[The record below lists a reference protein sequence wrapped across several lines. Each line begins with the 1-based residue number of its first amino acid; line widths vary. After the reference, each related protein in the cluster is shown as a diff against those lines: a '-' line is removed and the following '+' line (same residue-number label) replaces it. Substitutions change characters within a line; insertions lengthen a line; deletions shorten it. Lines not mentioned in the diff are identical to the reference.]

1 MSVLA
6 SLVLA
11 LRLAVVFASPLAP
24 RQSQPAPGCSVANFD
39 GEFGLVA
46 QYDSGS
52 QAQLVL
58 TGNGNDSSAVAWLGT
73 RTSLA
78 DSDVLGVKF
87 TMTNSGLTSTSGG
100 SYTPRYDSQVFSN
113 EFLGFESQKGNNES
127 PDNIYCVQPANQTSA
142 TPLLELYDNA
152 EGFYICDSSTSSK
165 DQLVVYEPFPA
176 GSPSYKSDTCQHAH
190 ILMDNTVE
198 TDGCHW
204 ALGGISTR
212 GNIHNLYTCRL
223 ERSSSLLRHPISL
236 TPAPSSHTVASQ
248 FPVASTSS
256 LVVDDASAPV
266 VVEAMDDFGVV
277 YLIDNAQQFW
287 SELDEILHIP
297 LNATLSKL
305 DSSLKRFVSFCASY
319 HEQFLQSPLQLEY
332 ACDLLLDSELFTFH
346 SERMCEIMTDEGGSN
361 TDPHQQLI
369 LYNILLQY
377 GRRNS
382 AFLRTYKRW
391 QPLVPL
397 LMDHVLVDIDPDID
411 DVYSGSSTG
420 PSTGWKGMSIPI
432 EAMLRS
438 LSVRLLYEV
447 CRASKLSV
455 QELRIFDD
463 SFIEHLFDMV
473 EQTRNMQDDTFN
485 YSVIKLI
492 VALNEQFMVAAL
504 KGPNAESTRQT
515 NANQLGDNRVLQ
527 VLVTR
532 LGLSQT
538 FGENM
543 IFMLNRASR
552 SPEDLV
558 MQLLVLKMLYMLFTT
573 KGTCE
578 YFYTNDLCV
587 LVDVFLRELADL
599 DEDAESL
606 RHTYLRVLHPLLT
619 KTQLRQTPYKRPQI
633 VRALESLIS
642 NPDIREVT
650 PTTKRLVERCL
661 GGEWCL
667 NLRKAVNE
675 DLAAQENELLRTASP
690 SNDRIAQ
697 QTVAGTI
704 GAQLDKHVP
713 LGRKKSL
720 KGSRSVE
727 NVRGAAVPARKP
739 SLRAPDAHRRPSNDS
754 VLSLPA
760 AATSTI
766 PATAGRRERQ
776 GSVNLEQGHG
786 KHGDHKYG
794 DHFISPIRANSLG
807 TAVDGIISPH
817 HTASSF
823 PNTSH
828 HPSPT
833 VIVVE
838 PPVSPTSISSRM
850 SSVGTPAST
859 VSSFSIASLS
869 SASTTSQPSS
879 QTSKSTHRRSPPAP
893 PKRRKPPAIPVPLA
907 KYNGD
912 TTITRI
918 ASSTSTPTLSSV
930 PKKAAK
936 Y

>member
-1 MSVLA
+1 
-6 SLVLA
+6 
-11 LRLAVVFASPLAP
+11 
-24 RQSQPAPGCSVANFD
+24 
-39 GEFGLVA
+39 
-46 QYDSGS
+46 
-52 QAQLVL
+52 
-58 TGNGNDSSAVAWLGT
+58 
-73 RTSLA
+73 
-78 DSDVLGVKF
+78 
-87 TMTNSGLTSTSGG
+87 
-100 SYTPRYDSQVFSN
+100 
-113 EFLGFESQKGNNES
+113 
-127 PDNIYCVQPANQTSA
+127 
-142 TPLLELYDNA
+142 
-152 EGFYICDSSTSSK
+152 
-165 DQLVVYEPFPA
+165 
-176 GSPSYKSDTCQHAH
+176 
-190 ILMDNTVE
+190 
-198 TDGCHW
+198 
-204 ALGGISTR
+204 
-212 GNIHNLYTCRL
+212 
-223 ERSSSLLRHPISL
+223 
-236 TPAPSSHTVASQ
+236 
-248 FPVASTSS
+248 
-256 LVVDDASAPV
+256 
-266 VVEAMDDFGVV
+266 MDDFGVV

-305 DSSLKRFVSFCASY
+305 DSTLKRFVSFCASY

-377 GRRNS
+377 GRRNN

-420 PSTGWKGMSIPI
+420 PSSGWKGMSIPI

-504 KGPNAESTRQT
+504 KGPNSEATRQT

-667 NLRKAVNE
+667 NLRKTANE

-697 QTVAGTI
+697 QTVAGTTNI
-704 GAQLDKHVP
+704 QADKHAP

-727 NVRGAAVPARKP
+727 NLRAATGPARKP
-739 SLRAPDAHRRPSNDS
+739 SLRAPEAHRRPSNDS

-766 PATAGRRERQ
+766 PMTAGRRERQ
-776 GSVNLEQGHG
+776 GSVNLDQSHG
-786 KHGDHKYG
+786 KHGDHNKHG

-823 PNTSH
+823 PNNGH

-850 SSVGTPAST
+850 SSAGTPAST
-859 VSSFSIASLS
+859 VSTFSITSLS
-869 SASTTSQPSS
+869 SASTTSQPLS
-879 QTSKSTHRRSPPAP
+879 QTSKTTHRRSPPAP
-893 PKRRKPPAIPVPLA
+893 PKRRKPPAVPVPLA
-907 KYNGD
+907 RSNGD
-912 TTITRI
+912 ATITRI

-936 Y
+936 S